1 MLTDSLLVDS
11 KFEEKSLH
19 EKKRSWPVGEML
31 QRSATGEEA
40 GGGQDNCTLGNRR
53 NEEKEVIESKERNWY
68 L

>member
-1 MLTDSLLVDS
+1 M
-11 KFEEKSLH
+11 
-19 EKKRSWPVGEML
+19 KKNRSMKRREAGRGEML